1 MIDIAINKNSV
12 VPLYYQLKES
22 MIDQIRRGI
31 LNPGDAL
38 PSENEF
44 CRQFGLSRGTVRQAF
59 SILAEQGYIS
69 KERGR
74 GTFVRVPTLNHDLMG
89 DYSFGLGIEKL
100 GMQHRSQVK
109 IQKIVPGKARVSE
122 RLHLA
127 KKENVFH
134 LYRIRCA
141 DGEPWICE
149 DCYLPS
155 VLCPGMESHDF
166 STQLITD
173 ILVREYKIVPA
184 SINAYVEPVALNETY
199 AQELQVHVGL
209 PALVMDR
216 VISDKH
222 GTPLIY
228 SHAVVR
234 GDRCRY
240 YFSVKR

>member
-1 MIDIAINKNSV
+1 MIDIAINRNSV

-22 MIDQIRRGI
+22 MIDQIRQGI

-38 PSENEF
+38 PSESEF

-89 DYSFGLGIEKL
+89 DYSFGLGIQKL
-100 GMQHRSQVK
+100 GLKHESCVK
-109 IQKIVPGKARVSE
+109 IQKVTPCIARVAE
-122 RLHLA
+122 RLHLSR
-127 KKENVFH
+127 KESVFH

-141 DGEPWICE
+141 NGEPWICE
-149 DCYLPS
+149 DCYLPAA
-155 VLCPGMESHDF
+155 LCPGIESLDF
-166 STQLITD
+166 STQLLTD
-173 ILVREYKIVPA
+173 VLVRTYKLVPA
-184 SINAYVEPVALNETY
+184 SINAYVEPVALSDTY
-199 AQELQVHVGL
+199 ARELQVHVGL

-222 GTPLIY
+222 GVPLIY